1 VRGGIVDPVIRVE
14 NLVLFGAMFCEAE
27 PLERRPAGRSQSGDT
42 IMRKNVTR
50 SMVLVL
56 LGLGVGWLWGAGSMD
71 WTALSESPVVAQ
83 EAEPGAALKKFM
95 REKLTAAQRS
105 LEGLCIE
112 DYEAIADSAQ
122 KLVTM
127 SRAAEWQVIPG
138 PDYAQLSGEFRRA
151 VDQLRK
157 GAKAKDMDTCR
168 LAYLKVT
175 MGCLECHDFVRSTR
189 LAAIPNLP
197 VSTEVARLSDLG
209 LNR

>member
-1 VRGGIVDPVIRVE
+1 M
-14 NLVLFGAMFCEAE
+14 LFG
-27 PLERRPAGRSQSGDT
+27 GDT
-42 IMRKNVTR
+42 IMPKYVAR
-50 SMVLVL
+50 SLTLVL
-56 LGLGVGWLWGAGSMD
+56 PGLLLGWLWGTGSLRGPSLPETHAVAG
-71 WTALSESPVVAQ
+71 EAQ
-83 EAEPGAALKKFM
+83 PGAALKAFM

-105 LEGLCIE
+105 LEGLCVE
-112 DYEAIADSAQ
+112 DYEAIGNSAE
-122 KLVTM
+122 KLATM